1 MSVKLFVE
9 RSKKSIDTIRLGWD
23 RAARLDGIFGK
34 RRFPIFEVWDADY
47 DVSKN
52 GFTRAARNL
61 SAGRK
66 PDVYSDYLIHL
77 SFNQTSFFLRGN
89 YTACTRMMDRVRVA
103 ATGLENTAEKF
114 VQERKG
120 RGGGLR

>member
-23 RAARLDGIFGK
+23 RAACLDGIFGK

-61 SAGRK
+61 SAIYPRGEN
-66 PDVYSDYLIHL
+66 PTSIPIIL
-77 SFNQTSFFLRGN
+77 SIFLSIKEVFSF
-89 YTACTRMMDRVRVA
+89 AAIIPRVR
-103 ATGLENTAEKF
+103 G
-114 VQERKG
+114 
-120 RGGGLR
+120 

>member
-1 MSVKLFVE
+1 MGSSRASRRDIWETSFPHFRGLGRGLRRVE
-9 RSKKSIDTIRLGWD
+9 
-23 RAARLDGIFGK
+23 K
-34 RRFPIFEVWDADY
+34 RIYASRPQFI
-47 DVSKN
+47 
-52 GFTRAARNL
+52 RNL

-77 SFNQTSFFLRGN
+77 SFDQTSFFLRGN

-120 RGGGLR
+120 GIKVKVSG

>member
-1 MSVKLFVE
+1 MGSSRASRRDIWETSFPHFRGLGRGLRRVE
-9 RSKKSIDTIRLGWD
+9 
-23 RAARLDGIFGK
+23 K
-34 RRFPIFEVWDADY
+34 RIYASRPQFI
-47 DVSKN
+47 
-52 GFTRAARNL
+52 RNL

-77 SFNQTSFFLRGN
+77 SFDQTSFFLRGN